1 MAIVYSYKINA
12 ARVAAQDGLTD
23 VIKEVEVT
31 VTGTDGAAKFDL
43 PTTVKLGAADP
54 SSFTAFG
61 DLTEEQILA
70 WLDTP
75 PIPGVPTTLEGI
87 KAHIAFVVAKEVEK
101 LAMEQKPLPWAPVPD
116 PAAPVTPPTA

>member
-12 ARVAAQDGLTD
+12 ARVVAQDGLTD

-70 WLDTP
+70 WLDAP
-75 PIPGVPTTLEGI
+75 PIPGVPSTLEGV
-87 KAHIAFVVAKEVEK
+87 KSHIAFVVAKEAEK

-116 PAAPVTPPTA
+116 PDALVTPPTA

>member
-12 ARVAAQDGLTD
+12 ARVVAQDGLTD

-70 WLDTP
+70 WLDVP

>member
-12 ARVAAQDGLTD
+12 ARVVAQDGLTD
-23 VIKEVEVT
+23 VVKEVEVT

-54 SSFTAFG
+54 ENFTGFSS
-61 DLTEEQILA
+61 LTEEQLIL
-70 WLDTP
+70 WIENDPSLD
-75 PIPGVPTTLEGI
+75 GV

-101 LAMEQKPLPWAPVPD
+101 LASESKPLPWAPVPD

>member
-12 ARVAAQDGLTD
+12 DRVAAQDGLTD

-31 VTGTDGAAKFDL
+31 VTGTDGAARFDL
-43 PTTVKLGAADP
+43 PTTIKLGAADP

-70 WLDTP
+70 WLDAP

>member
-12 ARVAAQDGLTD
+12 ARVVAQDGLTD

-54 SSFTAFG
+54 GSFTAFG

>member
-12 ARVAAQDGLTD
+12 ARVVAQDGLAD
-23 VIKEVEVT
+23 VVKEVEVT

-54 SSFTAFG
+54 SSFTAFTA
-61 DLTEEQILA
+61 LTEEQLVS
-70 WLDTP
+70 WVENDPSLDGT
-75 PIPGVPTTLEGI
+75 
-87 KAHIAFVVAKEVEK
+87 KSHIAFVVAKEAEK

>member
-23 VIKEVEVT
+23 VVKEVEVT

-43 PTTVKLGAADP
+43 PVTVKLADADAQ
-54 SSFTAFG
+54 SFTAF
-61 DLTEEQILA
+61 DQLTEEQIIG
-70 WLDTP
+70 WVENDPSLDGT
-75 PIPGVPTTLEGI
+75 

-101 LAMEQKPLPWAPVPD
+101 LASESKPLPWAPAPEVAPTAE
-116 PAAPVTPPTA
+116 PAAPEAA

>member
-12 ARVAAQDGLTD
+12 ARVVAQDGLTD

-54 SSFTAFG
+54 GSFTAFTA
-61 DLTEEQILA
+61 LTEEQLVSWVENDA
-70 WLDTP
+70 
-75 PIPGVPTTLEGI
+75 VVESV
-87 KAHIAFVVAKEVEK
+87 KAHIAMVVAKEVEK
-101 LAMEQKPLPWAPVPD
+101 LASESKPLPWAPVPD
-116 PAAPVTPPTA
+116 PAAPVTPPTAE

>member
-12 ARVAAQDGLTD
+12 ARVVAQDGLTD

-70 WLDTP
+70 WLDAP

>member
-31 VTGTDGAAKFDL
+31 VTGTDGAARFDL
-43 PTTVKLGAADP
+43 PTTIKLGAADP

-70 WLDTP
+70 WLDAP